1 MEKEA
6 GDGPLKN
13 SHP

>member
-6 GDGPLKN
+6 GG
-13 SHP
+13 